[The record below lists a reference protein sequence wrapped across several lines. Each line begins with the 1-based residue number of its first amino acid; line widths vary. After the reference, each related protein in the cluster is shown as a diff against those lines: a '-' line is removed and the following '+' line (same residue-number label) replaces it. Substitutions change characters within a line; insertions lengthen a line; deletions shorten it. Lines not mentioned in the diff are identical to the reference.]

1 MRVWLGIIT
10 ALVLATAGGTDGAGA
25 AVKRERYAP
34 PAGTCDGYPRL
45 AIGMVGGMCAG
56 LVAGP
61 PPGDFAHRQLRL
73 PRSLVTPDG
82 GQTWLITDLGRWDAA
97 TGAVWR
103 LKAAP
108 GQPPQLTR
116 LLTGLTLPHTIL
128 IGPDGKA
135 YVGEMQRVIRF
146 EPGAVDPAASVETVI
161 SGLPANRLHDNRH
174 PLSAFVFAADGA
186 LIVNVG
192 APSDQCLDEAGKPV
206 GDRACAESEGDEPT
220 AVLRRYAYLGHGRWS
235 GTYTV
240 LARGLRNSV
249 ALGVH
254 ASGTLLQGE
263 NSYDTGDRWSPFDE
277 INVIQAGRHYGW
289 PYCAD
294 MDVAMPGWA
303 GTGAMDCRSG
313 AHAKPALL
321 IAPHAAPLA
330 LTWYDGPMFPQ
341 LRGRLLMTWH
351 GYRSTGG
358 RIVAYDLGADG
369 VPIPGRRA
377 RYETYAGPSRA
388 YGRGPSATPLDLTPG
403 WGKLA
408 GVRPQG
414 TPVGLA
420 VAGDGAIWVADD
432 KNAVII
438 RIAADRP

>member
-1 MRVWLGIIT
+1 MRVWLGT
-10 ALVLATAGGTDGAGA
+10 VLALGLAAGA
-25 AVKRERYAP
+25 DAAVRRERYAP
-34 PAGTCDGYPRL
+34 PAGACDGYPRL
-45 AIGMVGGMCAG
+45 AIGMARGFCAG

-73 PRSLVTPDG
+73 PRSLITPDG
-82 GQTWLITDLGRWDAA
+82 GRTWLISDLGRWDAA

-108 GQPPQLTR
+108 GQPPLLTR
-116 LLTGLTLPHTIL
+116 LLGGLTLPHTL
-128 IGPDGKA
+128 ALGPDGRV
-135 YVGEMQRVIRF
+135 YVGEMQRIIRF
-146 EPGAVDPAASVETVI
+146 DPQAPDPAASVETVI
-161 SGLPANRLHDNRH
+161 TGLPDNRLHDNRH

-192 APSDQCLDEAGKPV
+192 APSDQCLDGAGRPV
-206 GDRACAESEGDEPT
+206 GNRACAESEGDRPA

-235 GTYTV
+235 GDYTV

-254 ASGTLLQGE
+254 RSGTLLQGE
-263 NSYDTGDRWSPFDE
+263 NSYDTGERWSPFDE
-277 INVIQAGRHYGW
+277 INIIKPGRHYGW

-294 MDVAMPGWA
+294 MDVAMPGWKA
-303 GTGAMDCRSG
+303 AGAMDCRST
-313 AHAKPALL
+313 AHEKPALL

-330 LTWYDGPMFPQ
+330 LTWYDGVMFPQ
-341 LRGRLLMTWH
+341 LKGKLLMTWH

-358 RIVAYDLGADG
+358 RIVAYAVDEDG

-377 RYETYAGPSRA
+377 RYETYSGASRP
-388 YGRGPSATPLDLTPG
+388 YGRGPSATPFDLTPG

-420 VAGDGAIWVADD
+420 VAKDGAIWVADD